1 MSATPIRIAIVD
13 DSPAM
18 QELLS
23 LLLGS
28 QPDFEIAG
36 VAGSAEEGWGLFCK
50 VLPDVLLL
58 DLELPGRPGIDLL
71 KRIMR
76 ERPTPVMIVSANG
89 GEGTIGTI
97 SALAAGAV
105 AFIEKPDSI
114 QISVEDFR
122 KQLYGEIRLAAG
134 SRQSLMRVAP
144 VLTSQLANPT
154 GSADGAPLD
163 GRIVA
168 IGASTG
174 GVAAVQH
181 VLTALNRAPLP
192 IVVAQHMPPGYT
204 RRFAERLQQVTGYAV
219 KEAEDGDEVRPGRV
233 LIAPGDRH
241 LTIAGQRAAPICR
254 LMDGPL
260 VSGHKP
266 SVDVLF
272 ASVAELVG
280 PKAVGA
286 ILTGMG
292 RDGADGLLAMRKAGA
307 RTVAESEASA
317 VVYGMPKVALEM
329 GAAEDAIP
337 LAGIAN
343 WIRLACSNRPAAPPP
358 PRPAVSTA
366 AKDLRS
372 KPIPAFRVLVVDD
385 QKSMRGVAAAAL
397 QQLGFREVDEASS
410 GEEAL
415 RAIGA
420 KDYDLMLADWNMDG
434 MSGIELLKA
443 VRKERD
449 QRQIVVVMTTSES
462 HVSKVSEAMSAGA
475 NNYLVKPCDPPKLR
489 QRLERALMRSM
500 A

>member
-1 MSATPIRIAIVD
+1 MSAKPIRIAIVD

-36 VAGSAEEGWGLFCK
+36 VAGSAEEGWSLFCK
-50 VLPDVLLL
+50 ALPDVLLL

-89 GEGTIGTI
+89 GEGTVGTI

-134 SRQSLMRVAP
+134 ARQSLARVAP
-144 VLTSQLANPT
+144 VLGRQQASPPGGVDSGL
-154 GSADGAPLD
+154 LE

-168 IGASTG
+168 LGASTG
-174 GVAAVQH
+174 GVAAIQH

-233 LIAPGDRH
+233 LIAPGGRH

-254 LMDGPL
+254 LIDGPL
-260 VSGHKP
+260 ISGHKP

-272 ASVAELVG
+272 GSVAELIG

-286 ILTGMG
+286 LLTGMG

-317 VVYGMPKVALEM
+317 VVFGMPKAALEA
-329 GAAEDAIP
+329 GAVEDAIP

-343 WIRLACSNRPAAPPP
+343 WIRLACSNRQAAPP
-358 PRPAVSTA
+358 PRPAMPAA

-372 KPIPAFRVLVVDD
+372 KSIPAFRVLVVDD

-397 QQLGFREVDEASS
+397 HQLGFREVDEASS

-415 RAIGA
+415 RAMGA

-434 MSGIELLKA
+434 MSGIDLLKA

>member
-1 MSATPIRIAIVD
+1 MSPKQVRIAIVD

-28 QPDFEIAG
+28 QPDFEIVG
-36 VAGSAEEGWGLFCK
+36 IAGSAEEGWGVFCK

-89 GEGTIGTI
+89 GEGTAETI

-114 QISVEDFR
+114 HISVEDFR
-122 KQLYGEIRLAAG
+122 NRLYGEIRLAAEA
-134 SRQSLMRVAP
+134 RQSLMRVAP
-144 VLTSQLANPT
+144 VLSHPQARAP
-154 GSADGAPLD
+154 GALD
-163 GRIVA
+163 GGLLESRIVA

-174 GVAAVQH
+174 GVAAIQH

-219 KEAEDGDEVRPGRV
+219 KEAQDGDELRPGQV

-241 LTIAGQRAAPICR
+241 LTIAGQRSAPVCR

-260 VSGHKP
+260 ISGHKP

-272 ASVAELVG
+272 GSVAELCG

-286 ILTGMG
+286 LLTGMG

-317 VVYGMPKVALEM
+317 VVFGMPKAALEL

-337 LAGIAN
+337 LAGVAN
-343 WIRLACSNRPAAPPP
+343 WIRLACSSRPPP
-358 PRPAVSTA
+358 PPPAPVISTV

-372 KPIPAFRVLVVDD
+372 KAIPAFRVLVVDD

-397 QQLGFREVDEASS
+397 HQLGFREVDEAAS

-415 RAIGA
+415 RAIGS

-434 MSGIELLKA
+434 MSGIDLLKA

>member
-1 MSATPIRIAIVD
+1 MSATRIRIAIID

-23 LLLGS
+23 LLLRS
-28 QPDFEIAG
+28 QPDFEIVG

-50 VLPDVLLL
+50 CLPDVLLL

-89 GEGTIGTI
+89 GEGTVATI
-97 SALAAGAV
+97 SALAAGAL

-114 QISVEDFR
+114 QISVEDFTA
-122 KQLYGEIRLAAG
+122 QLFREIRLAAAA
-134 SRQSLMRVAP
+134 RQPLARVAP
-144 VLTSQLANPT
+144 MLGEQQPAPGTAV
-154 GSADGAPLD
+154 DGPALD
-163 GRIVA
+163 GRILA

-204 RRFAERLQQVTGYAV
+204 RRFAERLQQVTGYQV
-219 KEAEDGDEVRPGRV
+219 KEAEDGDELRPGRV

-241 LTIAGQRAAPICR
+241 LSLAGQRAAPVCR
-254 LMDGPL
+254 LIDGPL

-266 SVDVLF
+266 AVDVLF
-272 ASVAELVG
+272 ASVAEVAG
-280 PKAVGA
+280 ARAVGA
-286 ILTGMG
+286 LLTGMG

-317 VVYGMPKVALEM
+317 VVFGMPKVALEM

-337 LAGIAN
+337 LSGIAK
-343 WIRLACSNRPAAPPP
+343 WIRLACSSRPAAPPP
-358 PRPAVSTA
+358 RPASPPAA

-372 KPIPAFRVLVVDD
+372 KPIPSFRVLVVDD
-385 QKSMRGVAAAAL
+385 QKSMRGVAMAAL
-397 QQLGFREVDEASS
+397 RQLGFNEVDEAAS
-410 GEEAL
+410 GEDAL
-415 RAIGA
+415 RAIGG

-434 MSGIELLKA
+434 MSGIDLLKA

-462 HVSKVSEAMSAGA
+462 HVSKVSEAMAAGA